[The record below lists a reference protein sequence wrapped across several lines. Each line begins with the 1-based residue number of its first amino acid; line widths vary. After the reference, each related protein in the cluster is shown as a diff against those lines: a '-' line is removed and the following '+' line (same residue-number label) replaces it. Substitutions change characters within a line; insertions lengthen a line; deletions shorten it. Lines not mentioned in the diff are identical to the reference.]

1 MLKIKKLNEA
11 AETPSYACHGDA
23 GLDLKAVTITVTEDY
38 IEYGTGLAI
47 EIPYGFAAFI
57 FPRSSISNYSLILAN
72 SVGVVDSGYKGELKV
87 RFKKI
92 GDKDK
97 IYEIGNKV
105 AQLVLMPIAIANSIE
120 VVDELSA
127 TDRGTGGFGHSG
139 K

>member
-1 MLKIKKLNEA
+1 MLKIKKLYEA
-11 AETPSYACHGDA
+11 VETPSYACYGDA
-23 GLDLKAVTITVTEDY
+23 GLDLKAMSITVTEDY

-92 GDKDK
+92 GNKDK
-97 IYEIGNKV
+97 IYELGDKV
-105 AQLVLMPIAIANSIE
+105 AQLVLMPIAIATSIE
-120 VVDELSA
+120 VVEEL
-127 TDRGTGGFGHSG
+127 TPTERGSGGFGHTG

>member
-23 GLDLKAVTITVTEDY
+23 GLDLKAISITVTEDY

-47 EIPYGFAAFI
+47 EIPYEFAAFI

-72 SVGVVDSGYKGELKV
+72 SVGLVDSGYKKKLKV

-120 VVDELSA
+120 VVEELAA
-127 TDRGTGGFGHSG
+127 TDRGIGGFGHSG

>member
-23 GLDLKAVTITVTEDY
+23 GLDLKAMSITVTEDY

-57 FPRSSISNYSLILAN
+57 YPRSSISNYSLILAN
-72 SVGVVDSGYKGELKV
+72 SVGLVDSGYKGELKV

>member
-23 GLDLKAVTITVTEDY
+23 GLDLKAMSITVTEDY

-72 SVGVVDSGYKGELKV
+72 SVGLVDSGYKGELKV

-120 VVDELSA
+120 VVEELAA
-127 TDRGTGGFGHSG
+127 TDRGIGGFGHSG

>member
-11 AETPSYACHGDA
+11 AETPSYACPGDA
-23 GLDLKAVTITVTEDY
+23 GLDLKAVTVSVSEDY
-38 IEYGTGLAI
+38 IEYGIGLAI

-72 SVGVVDSGYKGELKV
+72 SVGVVDSGYRGELKI

-92 GDKDK
+92 WDKDK
-97 IYEIGNKV
+97 IYNLGDKV
-105 AQLVLMPIAIANSIE
+105 AQLVLMPIAIATSIE
-120 VVDELSA
+120 VVEEL
-127 TDRGTGGFGHSG
+127 TPTNRGIGGFGHTG

>member
-23 GLDLKAVTITVTEDY
+23 GLDLKAMSITVTEDY

-72 SVGVVDSGYKGELKV
+72 SVGLVDSGYKGELKV

>member
-11 AETPSYACHGDA
+11 AETPSYACPGDA
-23 GLDLKAVTITVTEDY
+23 GLDLKAVTVSVSEDY

-72 SVGVVDSGYKGELKV
+72 SVGLVDPGYKGELKV

-92 GDKDK
+92 GNKDK
-97 IYEIGNKV
+97 IYELGDKV
-105 AQLVLMPIAIANSIE
+105 AQLVLMPIAIATSIE
-120 VVDELSA
+120 VVEEL
-127 TDRGTGGFGHSG
+127 TPTNRGIGGFGHTG

>member
-23 GLDLKAVTITVTEDY
+23 GLDLKAVTVTVTEDY

-72 SVGVVDSGYKGELKV
+72 SVGLVDAGYKGELKV

>member
-1 MLKIKKLNEA
+1 M
-11 AETPSYACHGDA
+11 
-23 GLDLKAVTITVTEDY
+23 
-38 IEYGTGLAI
+38 
-47 EIPYGFAAFI
+47 
-57 FPRSSISNYSLILAN
+57 
-72 SVGVVDSGYKGELKV
+72 GYRGELKV

-92 GDKDK
+92 GNKDK

-120 VVDELSA
+120 VVEELAA

>member
-23 GLDLKAVTITVTEDY
+23 GLDLKAVTVTVTEDY

-72 SVGVVDSGYKGELKV
+72 SVGLVDSGYKGELKV

>member
-23 GLDLKAVTITVTEDY
+23 GLDLKAISITVTEDY

-57 FPRSSISNYSLILAN
+57 YPRSSISNYSLILAN

-92 GDKDK
+92 GDKDR

-127 TDRGTGGFGHSG
+127 TDRGTGGFGHTG

>member
-11 AETPSYACHGDA
+11 AETPSYACPGDA
-23 GLDLKAVTITVTEDY
+23 GLDLKAVTLSVSEDY

-72 SVGVVDSGYKGELKV
+72 SVGLVDPGYKGELKV

-92 GDKDK
+92 GNKDK
-97 IYEIGNKV
+97 IYELGDKV
-105 AQLVLMPIAIANSIE
+105 AQLVLMPITIATSIE
-120 VVDELSA
+120 VVEEL
-127 TDRGTGGFGHSG
+127 TPTNRGIGGFGHTG

>member
-23 GLDLKAVTITVTEDY
+23 GLDLKAISITVTEDY

-72 SVGVVDSGYKGELKV
+72 SVGLVDSGYKGELKV

-120 VVDELSA
+120 VVEELAA
-127 TDRGTGGFGHSG
+127 TDRGIGGFGHSG

>member
-11 AETPSYACHGDA
+11 VETPSYACPGDA
-23 GLDLKAVTITVTEDY
+23 GLDLKAVTVSVSEDY

-72 SVGVVDSGYKGELKV
+72 SVGVVDSGYRGELKI

-97 IYEIGNKV
+97 IYNLGDKV
-105 AQLVLMPIAIANSIE
+105 AQLVLMPIAIATSIE
-120 VVDELSA
+120 VVEEL
-127 TDRGTGGFGHSG
+127 TPTNRGIGGFGHTG

>member
-72 SVGVVDSGYKGELKV
+72 SVGVVDAGYKGELKV

>member
-72 SVGVVDSGYKGELKV
+72 SVGLVDSSYKGELKV

>member
-11 AETPSYACHGDA
+11 AETPSYACYGDA
-23 GLDLKAVTITVTEDY
+23 GLDLKAMAITVTEDY

-72 SVGVVDSGYKGELKV
+72 SVGLVDSGYKGELKV

-92 GDKDK
+92 GNKDK
-97 IYEIGNKV
+97 IYELGDKV
-105 AQLVLMPIAIANSIE
+105 AQLVLMPIAIATSIE
-120 VVDELSA
+120 VVEEL
-127 TDRGTGGFGHSG
+127 TPTERGSGGFGHTG

>member
-23 GLDLKAVTITVTEDY
+23 GLDLKAVTVTVTEDY

-72 SVGVVDSGYKGELKV
+72 SVGLVDSKQV
-87 RFKKI
+87 
-92 GDKDK
+92 
-97 IYEIGNKV
+97 NKLINNRY
-105 AQLVLMPIAIANSIE
+105 QINIL
-120 VVDELSA
+120 
-127 TDRGTGGFGHSG
+127 
-139 K
+139 

>member
-11 AETPSYACHGDA
+11 AETPSYACPGDA
-23 GLDLKAVTITVTEDY
+23 GLDLKAVTVSVSEDY

-72 SVGVVDSGYKGELKV
+72 SVGLVDSGYKGELKV

-97 IYEIGNKV
+97 IYNLGDKV
-105 AQLVLMPIAIANSIE
+105 AQLVLMPIAIATSIE
-120 VVDELSA
+120 IVEEL
-127 TDRGTGGFGHSG
+127 TPTERGSGGFGHTG

>member
-1 MLKIKKLNEA
+1 MLKIKKLNES
-11 AETPSYACHGDA
+11 AETPSYACPGDA
-23 GLDLKAVTITVTEDY
+23 GLDLKAVTVSVSEDY
-38 IEYGTGLAI
+38 IEYGIGLAI

-92 GDKDK
+92 GNKDK
-97 IYEIGNKV
+97 IYELGDKV
-105 AQLVLMPIAIANSIE
+105 AQLVLMPIAIAASIE
-120 VVDELSA
+120 VVEEL
-127 TDRGTGGFGHSG
+127 TPTNRGIGGFGHTG

>member
-1 MLKIKKLNEA
+1 MLKIKKLNES
-11 AETPSYACHGDA
+11 AETPSYACPGDA
-23 GLDLKAVTITVTEDY
+23 GLDLKAVTVSVSEDY

-72 SVGVVDSGYKGELKV
+72 SVGVVDSGYRGELKI

-97 IYEIGNKV
+97 IYNLGDKV
-105 AQLVLMPIAIANSIE
+105 AQLVLMPIAIATSIE
-120 VVDELSA
+120 VVEEL
-127 TDRGTGGFGHSG
+127 TPTNRGIGGFGHTG

>member
-23 GLDLKAVTITVTEDY
+23 GLDLKAMSITVTEDY

-72 SVGVVDSGYKGELKV
+72 SVGVVDYGYKGELKV

>member
-23 GLDLKAVTITVTEDY
+23 GLDLKAISITVTEDY

-72 SVGVVDSGYKGELKV
+72 SVGVVDSGYRGELKV

-92 GDKDK
+92 GNKDK
-97 IYEIGNKV
+97 IYELGDKV

-120 VVDELSA
+120 VVDELAA
-127 TDRGTGGFGHSG
+127 TDRGIGGFGHSG

>member
-11 AETPSYACHGDA
+11 AETPSYACPGDA
-23 GLDLKAVTITVTEDY
+23 GLDLKAVTVSVTEDY

-72 SVGVVDSGYKGELKV
+72 SVGVIDSGYRGELKI

-97 IYEIGNKV
+97 IYNLGDKV
-105 AQLVLMPIAIANSIE
+105 AQLVLIPIAIATSIE
-120 VVDELSA
+120 VVEELA
-127 TDRGTGGFGHSG
+127 PTNRGIGGFGHTG

>member
-11 AETPSYACHGDA
+11 AETPSYACPGDA
-23 GLDLKAVTITVTEDY
+23 GLDLKAVTVSVTEDY

-72 SVGVVDSGYKGELKV
+72 SVGVVDSGYRGELKI

-97 IYEIGNKV
+97 IYNLGDKV
-105 AQLVLMPIAIANSIE
+105 AQLVLIPIAIATSIE
-120 VVDELSA
+120 VVEELA
-127 TDRGTGGFGHSG
+127 PTNRGIGGFGHTG

>member
-23 GLDLKAVTITVTEDY
+23 GLDLKAISITVTEDY

-57 FPRSSISNYSLILAN
+57 YPRSSISNYSLILAN
-72 SVGVVDSGYKGELKV
+72 SVGLVDSGYKGELKV

-120 VVDELSA
+120 VVEELAA
-127 TDRGTGGFGHSG
+127 TDRGIGGFGHSG

>member
-11 AETPSYACHGDA
+11 VETPSYACPGDA
-23 GLDLKAVTITVTEDY
+23 GLDLKAVTVSVSEDY

-92 GDKDK
+92 GNKDK
-97 IYEIGNKV
+97 IYELGDKV
-105 AQLVLMPIAIANSIE
+105 AQLVLMPIAIATSIE
-120 VVDELSA
+120 VVEEL
-127 TDRGTGGFGHSG
+127 TPTNRGIGGFGHTG

>member
-1 MLKIKKLNEA
+1 MLKIKKLYESV
-11 AETPSYACHGDA
+11 ETPSYACPGDA
-23 GLDLKAVTITVTEDY
+23 GLDLKAVTVSVSEDY

-72 SVGVVDSGYKGELKV
+72 SVGVVDSGYRGELKI

-97 IYEIGNKV
+97 IYNLGDKV
-105 AQLVLMPIAIANSIE
+105 AQLVLMPIAIATSIE
-120 VVDELSA
+120 VVEELA
-127 TDRGTGGFGHSG
+127 PTNRGIGGFGHTG

>member
-23 GLDLKAVTITVTEDY
+23 GLDLKAMSITITEDY

-72 SVGVVDSGYKGELKV
+72 SVGLVDSGYRGELKV

-92 GDKDK
+92 GNKDK
-97 IYEIGNKV
+97 IYELGDKV

-120 VVDELSA
+120 VVDELAA
-127 TDRGTGGFGHSG
+127 TDRGIGGFGHSG

>member
-23 GLDLKAVTITVTEDY
+23 GLDLKAISITVTEDY

-57 FPRSSISNYSLILAN
+57 YPRSSISNYSLILAN

-92 GDKDK
+92 GDKDR

>member
-23 GLDLKAVTITVTEDY
+23 GLDLKAMSITVTEDY